1 MVGGDERSSSQHQ
14 AGGSERTILSLI
26 YRLEERAGALA
37 GLPPNDI
44 GD

>member
-1 MVGGDERSSSQHQ
+1 MKEAPASIRPEAQS
-14 AGGSERTILSLI
+14 ARF

-37 GLPPNDI
+37 GLPPNGI